1 MNEELQELAEELQNL
16 KAQKSGMEAILEGI
30 TARLL
35 SPLVEKT
42 EDEMSGILAQLETL
56 MAKIE
61 KNKLAIAN
69 FDQKILEY
77 REKWGV

>member
-42 EDEMSGILAQLETL
+42 EDELSGILAQLETL
-56 MAKIE
+56 RAKIE